1 VTRKKPARK
10 VTFSINEKKI
20 LRKKHRGA
28 NLDQQIVMWGVKI
41 YTGASYLTFLSS
53 QKAL

>member
-1 VTRKKPARK
+1 MRKK
-10 VTFSINEKKI
+10 FSAKNTG
-20 LRKKHRGA
+20 RA
-28 NLDQQIVMWGVKI
+28 NLVQQIVMWGVKI